1 MDLNLIKMLE
11 SFIAQG
17 GAVAIAGLLV
27 FFYRKDLLHQ
37 RDFTKET
44 IDRLMK
50 VVTDNT
56 QALESL
62 KQHLERVNVCPV
74 FETELGEA
82 FLRRQQSEREGFA
95 ADSHRARKP

>member
-1 MDLNLIKMLE
+1 MDIGLIQMIEK
-11 SFIAQG
+11 FINQG
-17 GAVAIAGLLV
+17 GAVAIAALLV

-44 IDRLMK
+44 IDRLMQ

-56 QALESL
+56 TALESL
-62 KQHLERVNVCPV
+62 KNHLERVNVCPV

-82 FLRRQQSEREGFA
+82 FLRRQQNDRQKFA
-95 ADSHRARKP
+95 ADSHKGSG

>member
-11 SFIAQG
+11 AFISQG
-17 GAVAIAGLLV
+17 GAVAVAGLLV
-27 FFYRKDLLHQ
+27 YFYRKDLLFQ

-44 IDRLMK
+44 LDRLMK

-56 QALESL
+56 QALDSL
-62 KQHLERVNVCPV
+62 KAHLERVNVCPV

-82 FLRRQQSEREGFA
+82 FLRRQKQERVQFEKE
-95 ADSHRARKP
+95 HIR